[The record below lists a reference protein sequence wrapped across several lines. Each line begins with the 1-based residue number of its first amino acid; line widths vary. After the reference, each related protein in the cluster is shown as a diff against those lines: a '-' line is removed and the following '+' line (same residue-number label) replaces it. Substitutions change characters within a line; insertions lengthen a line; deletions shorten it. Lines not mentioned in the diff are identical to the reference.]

1 MLVKVKLVNNLLE
14 GKLVIDLSHRLPGPL
29 AGKLLAGTGAK
40 VIKIEDKKFK
50 DPFIQGLF
58 AEMDNSFPVWYK
70 HLNKDKEVLR
80 FDFSDPND
88 TAKIQELCFKADAII
103 MAIPEKL
110 QKKLGVDRESLNK
123 SNGPKAIIS
132 PKASKTGAQSM
143 HDLNAL
149 ALTGLLTLHAQT
161 HLKEDLSP
169 PFLPIAGINFGQ
181 KMAFDLLAT
190 LLKAKEENKAVY
202 HDCYLFESTQEVF
215 SSFWPE
221 ELRDHNLFLHNGLY
235 PCYNLYQTKD
245 GHYVVMACVEEKFWQ
260 QFCASFN
267 FNCSLDDRFDTSGET
282 HKKLVELFE
291 QMDEKKVLELLGD
304 QDICINILH
313 KTN

>member
-1 MLVKVKLVNNLLE
+1 MNNLLE
-14 GKLVIDLSHRLPGPL
+14 GKTIIDLSHRLPGPL
-29 AGKLLAGTGAK
+29 AGKLLADSGAK
-40 VIKIEDKKFK
+40 VIKIEDSKFK

-58 AEMDNSFPVWYK
+58 AEMDNSFPIWYK
-70 HLNKDKEVLR
+70 HLNKDKDVLR
-80 FDFSDPND
+80 FDFSNPEA
-88 TAKIQELCFKADAII
+88 TKKIQQLCLEADGII
-103 MAIPEKL
+103 MAIPPKL
-110 QKKLGVDRESLNK
+110 QKKLGVDLESLQK
-123 SNGPKAIIS
+123 SDRPLAIIN
-132 PKASKTGAQSM
+132 PKASKDGAQSM

-161 HLKEDLSP
+161 HMKEDLSP

-190 LLKAKEENKAVY
+190 MLKAKEQETVIS

-215 SSFWPE
+215 GSFWPE

-245 GHYVVMACVEEKFWQ
+245 GHYVVMACVEEKFWE
-260 QFCASFN
+260 QFCQAFDVNLSN
-267 FNCSLDDRFDTSGET
+267 DQRFDTSGEI
-282 HKKLVELFE
+282 HKELVSLFE
-291 QMDEKKVLELLGD
+291 NLTEQQTLQKLGEL
-304 QDICINILH
+304 DICINILH